1 MDFGDD
7 RGGGDGERERVAV
20 VEAGLGAGVGELG
33 EVEEHG
39 VDEEVVGGDG
49 EALDGVEHGEA
60 RGLVD
65 VDAVDGFGIDF
76 CDGDGEGHFADL
88 AVEVLA
94 LLAGELL
101 GVLEAVAGEVCRF
114 DGEDDGRG
122 YDGAEEAS
130 ATDFVD
136 ASDEGVAL
144 VAERLLGC
152 VGADELLEH
161 LLFRSGSRV
170 LGGGFGDAGDG
181 GDGEE
186 GSHGGVRARESLG
199 RFRYVFLASCRV
211 QFKCSGWGEH
221 EFFANAG
228 ERLRDDALTK
238 CGIGR
243 RLAPIGWEKRVGSG
257 WGVTGDEGAFVLC
270 LQHYY

>member
-1 MDFGDD
+1 MLEVQLAHEGVAVDFGDD

-65 VDAVDGFGIDF
+65 VDAVDGFGVNF
-76 CDGDGEGHFADL
+76 RDGDGDGDFADL
-88 AVEVLA
+88 VVEVLA

-101 GVLEAVAGEVCRF
+101 GVLEAVAGEGCRL
-114 DGEDDGRG
+114 DGEDDGG
-122 YDGAEEAS
+122 GDYGAEEGA

-136 ASDEGVAL
+136 AGDELVAL
-144 VAERLLGC
+144 VAEGLLRR

-161 LLFRSGSRV
+161 LL
-170 LGGGFGDAGDG
+170 LGGGFGDAGDLG
-181 GDGEE
+181 NGEE
-186 GSHGGVRARESLG
+186 GRHVGGVRAGESGPLPVHVFG
-199 RFRYVFLASCRV
+199 RTPGAV
-211 QFKCSGWGEH
+211 Q
-221 EFFANAG
+221 
-228 ERLRDDALTK
+228 
-238 CGIGR
+238 
-243 RLAPIGWEKRVGSG
+243 V
-257 WGVTGDEGAFVLC
+257 
-270 LQHYY
+270 